1 MAVLSTPL
9 TSSMVLQVQTGV
21 DGEGNPV
28 YKNRTYNRVKTA
40 ADDQNIFDV
49 ALALADLQK
58 NTLSAVS
65 RIDKEDLSDA
75 G

>member
-28 YKNRTYNRVKTA
+28 YKNRTYNRVKTS